1 MPPRV
6 AKGARGKTGPPI
18 KKEEATKDPQ
28 YLAPKD
34 AALLAQV
41 FAQYEDKKY
50 GASVKTADIILKKY
64 PDHARKSLLLRPGHA
79 EVANRARNLY
89 KGLISYS
96 SLASQ
101 KPCA

>member
-64 PDHARKSLLLRPGHA
+64 PDHARKPLLRPAHA
-79 EVANRARNLY
+79 EVANRARNLH

-96 SLASQ
+96 LLASQ
-101 KPCA
+101 KPYA